1 MTAANNPEPQKQPPA
16 PIIPVVEVLQPRSV
30 IPAEITQ
37 VIANVPPSEA
47 LAYIDAWV
55 KLEYQDRDKQ
65 RIQQIERD
73 KIAQENEK
81 LKENNRASEKKDDRA
96 TSQKNLRWA
105 LGIFLAVFVASLGYG
120 YVKNDS
126 EVPKT
131 ILTLGAGLL
140 GGTGIKEGLLKSKES
155 RKEDDVK

>member
-47 LAYIDAWV
+47 LAKVDDWV
-55 KLEYQDRDKQ
+55 QLEYQDRNKE
-65 RIQQIERD
+65 RTHQIELA
-73 KIAQENEK
+73 KIAQETEK

-96 TSQKNLRWA
+96 TTQKNLRWV
-105 LGIFLAVFVASLGYG
+105 LSIFLAVFVSSLVYG
-120 YVKNDS
+120 FVKNDNKIIEKVLDLS
-126 EVPKT
+126 VG
-131 ILTLGAGLL
+131 LAAGSV
-140 GGTGIKEGLLKSKES
+140 TGGLLKSKES
-155 RKEDDVK
+155 RKEDDAK